1 VRRKTVRLI
10 VVLALRL
17 LATPLT
23 ADAQPWAK
31 IPRVAVLSPA
41 TPATASEPAVPKHGL
56 DACRQGL
63 RDLGYVE
70 GQTILLEYRFA
81 EWQWEPL
88 PGLAAEWVRLQP
100 DGIVTNMPPRGA
112 GRQAGH
118 HDDPYRGR
126 NHG

>member
-81 EWQWEPL
+81 EWQWDRL
-88 PGLAAEWVRLQP
+88 PGLAAELGRLQP
-100 DGIVTNMPPRGA
+100 DVIVTNMPPGGA

-118 HDDPYRGR
+118 HDDPYPGR